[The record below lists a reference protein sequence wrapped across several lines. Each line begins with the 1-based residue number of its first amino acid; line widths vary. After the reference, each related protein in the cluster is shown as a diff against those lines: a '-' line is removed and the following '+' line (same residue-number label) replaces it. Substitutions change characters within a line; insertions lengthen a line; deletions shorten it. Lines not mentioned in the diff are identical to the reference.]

1 MAGPEYNKCNYLGQE
16 SGGREFPMEDAK
28 VVGIKL
34 PALTKGDMVYSFAC
48 DGSDRLF
55 LSLSDEWEKYDY
67 VVALPRRCFN
77 YAYIQNL
84 RYTNEGKSLK
94 DMISDI
100 ALLGA
105 VKQIAKRYV
114 ETGVLPRVLFL
125 DDVVLHGFALNKKID
140 QYVRAL
146 VFEICR
152 IEEHQAIEADQLRK
166 KIIELIDIRVL
177 IQKDNELLM
186 SEELRWKVF
195 AYYIKNVASWHTA
208 SSSIC
213 EYLRNSGV
221 AMTSFILSAY
231 TQKTSRKIVAQT
243 AWDEMPT
250 VYMKKTP
257 KKKDTQRVFYKNYG
271 GGFLPTVRLYVSNNV
286 SYYIPF
292 VFHGDL
298 SKDEMKKVF
307 KHLEVLMREKNI
319 SYFADKMQEAFVN
332 ENLYVMDYYV
342 QMAEMLL
349 GQITL
354 NSFLRDSFPRCN
366 SQFKY
371 DWSKIA
377 LNYDIEIR
385 AKTWENLCAVQWS
398 DDELRDICLILPA
411 FSYHDSTHVE
421 QDNQVLFER
430 GINTAYQCGVDH
442 LCNTEERS
450 KLKKN
455 AINPHSYFD
464 AELSKDLNEDLSLS
478 DWIKGVCSQPTEPL
492 IHKALCIILYLID
505 NGFMALR
512 MTHTDNTVG
521 IRFCH
526 TELTTSIYKAFLS
539 DEWRKVCKVVAIIR
553 WVGLT
558 YQENLARFLID
569 DNVSFEERQRIE
581 LIGKVL
587 SEYPQLYTEL
597 LTW

>member
-1 MAGPEYNKCNYLGQE
+1 
-16 SGGREFPMEDAK
+16 MEDAK
-28 VVGIKL
+28 VGGMRL
-34 PALTKGDMVYSFAC
+34 PPLAKGDMKDSFAC

-55 LSLSDEWEKYDY
+55 LSLSDGWKKYDY

-77 YAYIQNL
+77 YAYIQNSQ
-84 RYTNEGKSLK
+84 YMSEGKFPQN
-94 DMISDI
+94 MISDI

-105 VKQIAKRYV
+105 VKKIAKHYV
-114 ETGVLPRVLFL
+114 ETGELPRVLFL
-125 DDVVLHGFALNKKID
+125 DDVVLHGFALNKKIE

-146 VFEICR
+146 VFEIGR
-152 IEEHQAIEADQLRK
+152 IGEHLAIDADQLRK
-166 KIIELIDIRVL
+166 NLLELIDIRVL

-195 AYYIKNVASWHTA
+195 AYYIKNVASWHKA

-221 AMTSFILSAY
+221 AMTSFVLSAY
-231 TQKTSRKIVAQT
+231 SQKKSRKVVAQT
-243 AWDEMPT
+243 AWDEMPAM
-250 VYMKKTP
+250 YMKKEGME
-257 KKKDTQRVFYKNYG
+257 KNTQRVFYKNYG
-271 GGFLPTVRLYVSNNV
+271 GGSLPTVRLYVSNNV

-298 SKDEMKKVF
+298 SKAEMKTVF
-307 KHLEVLMREKNI
+307 QHLEALMREKKLF
-319 SYFADKMQEAFVN
+319 YFAEKMQEAYNN

-354 NSFLRDSFPRCN
+354 SCFLHDSFPRCS
-366 SQFKY
+366 SQFQY
-371 DWSKIA
+371 DWDKIA

-385 AKTWENLCAVQWS
+385 AKSWEELCVAQWS
-398 DDELRDICLILPA
+398 DNVLRDICLILPA
-411 FSYHDSTHVE
+411 FSYHDSTRVE
-421 QDNQVLFER
+421 EEHQEILER
-430 GINTAYQCGVDH
+430 GLNAAYQCGVNH
-442 LCNTEERS
+442 LCNTEERA
-450 KLKKN
+450 KLKRHDMDPVSCFGEKL
-455 AINPHSYFD
+455 D
-464 AELSKDLNEDLSLS
+464 KEQNEDLSLS
-478 DWIKGVCSQPTEPL
+478 GWIKCVCSQPTERL
-492 IHKALCIILYLID
+492 IHKALYIILYLID

-512 MTHTDNTVG
+512 MTHTDNAVG

-539 DEWRKVCKVVAIIR
+539 DEWKKVCKMVAVFR

-558 YQENLARFLID
+558 YKDDLARFLIND
-569 DNVSFEERQRIE
+569 STSFEERQRIE